1 MSESLVPE
9 KFTVIRDG
17 DVWVATHTETGIAS
31 QGDDP
36 NEAVAMATE
45 AVELS
50 QGDHEPA
57 SAEEQENLRREL
69 GIDGGEDEP
78 EIDSPSGMP

>member
-1 MSESLVPE
+1 MSESLHPT
-9 KFTVIRDG
+9 KFTVVREDDI
-17 DVWVATHTETGIAS
+17 WVATDTETGIAS
-31 QGDDP
+31 QGNDP

-45 AVELS
+45 AVELN

-57 SAEEQENLRREL
+57 PPEQQAVLRREL
-69 GIDGGEDEP
+69 GIDEDEP